1 MDSDTSPSRPPVTDN
16 SDPEQ
21 IREEIE
27 ATREQLGDTV
37 EALAAKTDV
46 KSQAKHKLDE
56 TKETVAAKTDEL
68 LNKARQVS
76 PDAAASAATGA
87 SQKARENPLP
97 VAAFGAFTL
106 GFLVGRLSR
115 R

>member
-1 MDSDTSPSRPPVTDN
+1 VDSDTSPSRPPVSDN

-21 IREEIE
+21 IREEIQ

-46 KSQAKHKLDE
+46 KAQAKQKLDE
-56 TKETVAAKTDEL
+56 TKESVSAKTDDL
-68 LNKARQVS
+68 LGKARQIS
-76 PDAAASAATGA
+76 PDTAASAATGV

-97 VAAFGAFTL
+97 VAAFGAFAL
-106 GFLVGRLSR
+106 GFLVGRLSSR
-115 R
+115 